1 MGLRSSL
8 CVIFAEIRIISGTES
23 NGRLL
28 TLMANINTNQ
38 HSGLGDL
45 RAKAHAPQVT
55 TDLSIHLTDNV
66 HEDTIVVF
74 GDGSV
79 GYKLGD
85 DRGFTV
91 YFILEEGIK
100 ILMVGMIRHDDQED
114 EARFSSRGDMG
125 LNTRVIVELDTLS
138 ESL

>member
-38 HSGLGDL
+38 HSFLRDL

>member
-1 MGLRSSL
+1 
-8 CVIFAEIRIISGTES
+8 
-23 NGRLL
+23 
-28 TLMANINTNQ
+28 MANINTNQ
-38 HSGLGDL
+38 HSFLRDL

-114 EARFSSRGDMG
+114 ESRFLTTLNVG
-125 LNTRVIVELDTLS
+125 LNSAVVIELNTFGKS
-138 ESL
+138 FK

>member
-38 HSGLGDL
+38 HSFLGDL

>member
-1 MGLRSSL
+1 LGLRSSL

-38 HSGLGDL
+38 HSFLGDL
-45 RAKAHAPQVT
+45 GAKAHAPQVT